1 MSEALPKQV
10 DLRTLAEPLY
20 RGSVQNLHEFPGQP
34 GFMLCQT
41 TESGSVFD
49 VGSIFTIEGND
60 LNRALFR
67 HAAYQRLAQPQT
79 WHRVEQAIAK
89 ADLPKDFE
97 ALLSRGV
104 LPQLKERGALTHHVG
119 MVDAQSGAVCQQ
131 GMPQHPS
138 CWNVV
143 RRFPVMHPTQRRL
156 MGHHVYD
163 YGQFHQNSTYVI
175 PLEYIVRFGLTTG
188 SSVMRKYQALGG
200 LEQRQ
205 YAQELGVEGELQ
217 PWNMLP
223 RPIFDFTSKY
233 EPEDRA
239 VSKQEALL
247 MSGLGAEVFD
257 ASIQMALL
265 GAWAL
270 REMLEQ
276 AGLQLWDLKWEFA
289 VDGDDLLFVDT
300 IDADSF
306 RATATLPVENR
317 QAVVH
322 YNKQAMRDYYRLLC
336 PDWYAGINRAKQEA
350 ARSGAAFKQVLRQG
364 QQSGEYPP
372 TPQVAAEFLQIQ
384 ADKTACLRKLVQGE
398 LSAAEVSAQLRALG
412 LAEIDFYRSHA
423 ALEAWLKL
431 NAVD

>member
-1 MSEALPKQV
+1 MPQQV
-10 DLRTLAEPLY
+10 DLLALNEPLY
-20 RGSVQNLHEFPGQP
+20 RGSVQNLHAFPGHP

-79 WHRVEQAIAK
+79 WVRVEQAIAQS
-89 ADLPKDFE
+89 DLPADWRQM
-97 ALLSRGV
+97 LMGGV
-104 LPQLKERGALTHHVG
+104 LSSLKKTGAQTHHVG
-119 MVDAQSGAVCQQ
+119 MVDAQSGAVCPT
-131 GMPQHPS
+131 GLPQHPS

-143 RRFPVMHPTQRRL
+143 RRFPVMHPPQRRL

-188 SSVMRKYQALGG
+188 SSVMRKYQSLG
-200 LEQRQ
+200 EHERAQ

-217 PWNMLP
+217 PWQMLP

-247 MSGLGAEVFD
+247 MSGLGAEAFD

-306 RATATLPVENR
+306 RATATLPVDGR

-336 PDWYAGINRAKQEA
+336 PEWYAGINRAKLEA
-350 ARSGAAFKQVLRQG
+350 ARTGEPFKQVLRDG
-364 QQSGEYPP
+364 QQAGRYPA
-372 TPQVAAEFLQIQ
+372 TPEVAVEFLQVQ
-384 ADKTACLRKLVQGE
+384 AGKTACLRKLIEGSVP
-398 LSAAEVSAQLRALG
+398 ADEVCAQLRQLG
-412 LAEIDFYRSHA
+412 LAEVDFYRRNS